1 MGYREIGILPFSAVK
16 PASIS
21 SKDVSSASFVEGQ
34 SQQGVFSAKASI
46 EKKKQR
52 RKTKKDTKKRK
63 REDGDSSGNSKKSKA
78 DDEKVSVLHLLKKHN
93 KSRRPSSWREK
104 NITKSKEEA
113 IEELKELREAIVSE
127 AKGDDKLREVF
138 EEYAESESDC
148 SSAKRKGDLGPFG
161 RREMQPSF
169 EKTSFALK
177 VGELSEIIE
186 SNSGVH
192 IILRYK

>member
-1 MGYREIGILPFSAVK
+1 MAE
-16 PASIS
+16 
-21 SKDVSSASFVEGQ
+21 Q
-34 SQQGVFSAKASI
+34 
-46 EKKKQR
+46 
-52 RKTKKDTKKRK
+52 KR
-63 REDGDSSGNSKKSKA
+63 SGNVHKKCAIQTSKA
-78 DDEKVSVLHLLKKHN
+78 KGGWKMQNVIIWGVWVRSSDITQEGLAWICAIQT
-93 KSRRPSSWREK
+93 SSWREK

-169 EKTSFALK
+169 EKASFALK